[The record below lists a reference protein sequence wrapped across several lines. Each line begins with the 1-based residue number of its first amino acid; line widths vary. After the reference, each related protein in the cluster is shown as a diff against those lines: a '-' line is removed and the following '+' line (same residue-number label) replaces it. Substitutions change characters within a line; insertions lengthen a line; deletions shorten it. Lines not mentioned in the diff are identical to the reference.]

1 MTRHRRFASRLTV
14 AMIAGL
20 LGACAPAP
28 SPSEASSVA
37 ITSPSPSATDAPSAS
52 TSPTASASS
61 TATASPTPTPSPTPT
76 ATPVPSIVK
85 CPGAATRQ
93 SALTYPYT
101 ATEFVGYAIGRPNA
115 KITCVEATWTQP
127 KVTCTK
133 ADQRFA
139 ISISIDGWTSSR
151 LHVNAPS
158 PRLVSVGTEAE
169 CIDGKP
175 VISTWHQANPLDFF
189 EYFSGLQALTP
200 AVGDIIW
207 AQIRYSNGAFT
218 MAIRDKTSGEQAS
231 VTQTVARIAR
241 VAAVWEVSTVSTNC
255 ATKCRLTPLAK
266 FSPIVF
272 SGVEATM
279 GGKLYALGGPGVVDW
294 VQDATKKGVKRMVA
308 GAIQRFRSFTVTW
321 KHI

>member
-1 MTRHRRFASRLTV
+1 MV
-14 AMIAGL
+14 AAL

-28 SPSEASSVA
+28 SPSEPSPVA
-37 ITSPSPSATDAPSAS
+37 VTSPSPSATDAPSAQV
-52 TSPTASASS
+52 SPTASASA
-61 TATASPTPTPSPTPT
+61 TATASPTPTPSPTP
-76 ATPVPSIVK
+76 APTPVPSIVK
-85 CPGAATRQ
+85 CPGAPLRQ
-93 SALTYPYT
+93 STLIYPYT
-101 ATEFVGYAIGRPNA
+101 ATEFVGYAIGKPKAN
-115 KITCVEATWTQP
+115 ITCVEATWTQP
-127 KVTCTK
+127 KVTCAKT
-133 ADQRFA
+133 DQRFS

-158 PRLVSVGTEAE
+158 PRLVSVGTETE

-175 VISTWHQANPLDFF
+175 VISTWHQANPVDFF

-207 AQIRYSNGAFT
+207 AQIRYANGAFT

-231 VTQTVARIAR
+231 ITQVVLKIAR

-255 ATKCRLTPLAK
+255 ATKCRATPLAK

-279 GGKLYALGGPGVVDW
+279 NGKLVAVGGAATVDW

-308 GAIQRFRSFTVTW
+308 GPIQRFRSFTVTW